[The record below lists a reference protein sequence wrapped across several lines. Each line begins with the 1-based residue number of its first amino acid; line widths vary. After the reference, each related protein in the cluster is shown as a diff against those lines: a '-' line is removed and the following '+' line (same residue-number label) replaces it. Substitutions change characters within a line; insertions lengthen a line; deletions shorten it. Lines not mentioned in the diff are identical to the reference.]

1 MPTLFRPDCIA
12 IGSSTGGPQALFKVF
27 QMMGKVTNLPVFVTQ
42 HMPATFTTIL
52 AEHLGQASGMPAAE
66 AKDGEPV
73 TPGRIYVAPGDFHM
87 TVTVEGGRKVM
98 HLDKNPPENFCRPA
112 VDPMLRSL
120 AKAYNGKV
128 LTVIL
133 TGMGQD
139 GLKGGQETVGRRW
152 RHCRAGRGDQRRM
165 GHAGRCRQRR
175 PVQRR
180 VAAFRYRA
188 LCAQGHFEDG
198 CMTVTDF
205 EFICQILRERS
216 GLVLTN
222 DKAYLLE
229 SRLLP
234 VARKWKLATFDDLV
248 RVIRSKMDEAVVRD
262 VVEAMTTNESFF
274 FRDTKPFDQF
284 KALVLPA
291 LLKSRA
297 ASRTIR
303 IWSAACSSGQEPY
316 SLAMILSESAAQLN
330 GWKIEIVGTDL
341 STEILNR
348 AKEGMYSQFEV
359 QRGLPITMLV
369 KYFSQ
374 IGDRWQI
381 NAKIRGMVQYKEFNL
396 LTDPMALGRFD
407 VVFCRNVLI
416 YFDQPTKTRVLN
428 SVSKLMPEDGF
439 LFLGGAET
447 VLGITDKFQMVPGQ
461 RGVYGVASA
470 SASGARQ
477 PMPSFPIAAAAG
489 APR

>member
-1 MPTLFRPDCIA
+1 
-12 IGSSTGGPQALFKVF
+12 
-27 QMMGKVTNLPVFVTQ
+27 
-42 HMPATFTTIL
+42 
-52 AEHLGQASGMPAAE
+52 
-66 AKDGEPV
+66 
-73 TPGRIYVAPGDFHM
+73 
-87 TVTVEGGRKVM
+87 
-98 HLDKNPPENFCRPA
+98 
-112 VDPMLRSL
+112 
-120 AKAYNGKV
+120 
-128 LTVIL
+128 
-133 TGMGQD
+133 
-139 GLKGGQETVGRRW
+139 
-152 RHCRAGRGDQRRM
+152 
-165 GHAGRCRQRR
+165 
-175 PVQRR
+175 
-180 VAAFRYRA
+180 
-188 LCAQGHFEDG
+188 
-198 CMTVTDF
+198 MTVTDF

-248 RVIRSKMDEAVVRD
+248 RIIRSKMDEAVIRD

-316 SLAMILSESAAQLN
+316 SLAMILSEMAAQLN

-369 KYFSQ
+369 KNFAQ

-396 LTDPMALGRFD
+396 LQDPMPLGRFD

-428 SVSKLMPEDGF
+428 SVAKLMPEDGF

-470 SASGARQ
+470 AASGARQ

>member
-1 MPTLFRPDCIA
+1 
-12 IGSSTGGPQALFKVF
+12 
-27 QMMGKVTNLPVFVTQ
+27 
-42 HMPATFTTIL
+42 
-52 AEHLGQASGMPAAE
+52 
-66 AKDGEPV
+66 
-73 TPGRIYVAPGDFHM
+73 
-87 TVTVEGGRKVM
+87 
-98 HLDKNPPENFCRPA
+98 
-112 VDPMLRSL
+112 
-120 AKAYNGKV
+120 
-128 LTVIL
+128 
-133 TGMGQD
+133 
-139 GLKGGQETVGRRW
+139 
-152 RHCRAGRGDQRRM
+152 
-165 GHAGRCRQRR
+165 
-175 PVQRR
+175 
-180 VAAFRYRA
+180 
-188 LCAQGHFEDG
+188 
-198 CMTVTDF
+198 MTVTDF

-248 RVIRSKMDEAVVRD
+248 RIIRSKMDEAVIRD

-369 KYFSQ
+369 KNFAQ

-396 LTDPMALGRFD
+396 LQDPMPLGRFD

-416 YFDQPTKTRVLN
+416 YFDQETKIGVLN
-428 SVSKLMPEDGF
+428 RLARMIEPDGY
-439 LFLGGAET
+439 LVLGAAET
-447 VLGITDKFQMVPGQ
+447 VVGLTDAFKPVADK
-461 RGVYGVASA
+461 RGLYAPNKDAMKAGGVAKFTP
-470 SASGARQ
+470 AR
-477 PMPSFPIAAAAG
+477 PMAVVAA
-489 APR
+489 R

>member
-1 MPTLFRPDCIA
+1 
-12 IGSSTGGPQALFKVF
+12 
-27 QMMGKVTNLPVFVTQ
+27 
-42 HMPATFTTIL
+42 
-52 AEHLGQASGMPAAE
+52 
-66 AKDGEPV
+66 
-73 TPGRIYVAPGDFHM
+73 
-87 TVTVEGGRKVM
+87 
-98 HLDKNPPENFCRPA
+98 
-112 VDPMLRSL
+112 
-120 AKAYNGKV
+120 
-128 LTVIL
+128 
-133 TGMGQD
+133 
-139 GLKGGQETVGRRW
+139 
-152 RHCRAGRGDQRRM
+152 
-165 GHAGRCRQRR
+165 
-175 PVQRR
+175 
-180 VAAFRYRA
+180 
-188 LCAQGHFEDG
+188 
-198 CMTVTDF
+198 MTVTDF

-248 RVIRSKMDEAVVRD
+248 RTIRTRMDEAVIRD

-284 KALVLPA
+284 KQLVLPA
-291 LLKSRA
+291 MLKNRA
-297 ASRTIR
+297 SSRTIR

-316 SLAMILSESAAQLN
+316 SLAMILSEMAAQLT

-341 STEILNR
+341 STEILTR

-369 KYFSQ
+369 KYFAQ

-381 NAKIRGMVQYKEFNL
+381 NAKMRGMVQYREFNL
-396 LTDPMALGRFD
+396 LQDPTPLGRFD

-428 SVSKLMPEDGF
+428 NVAKLMPEDGF

-461 RGVYGVASA
+461 RGVYGVAAAHA
-470 SASGARQ
+470 SAARQ

>member
-1 MPTLFRPDCIA
+1 
-12 IGSSTGGPQALFKVF
+12 
-27 QMMGKVTNLPVFVTQ
+27 
-42 HMPATFTTIL
+42 
-52 AEHLGQASGMPAAE
+52 
-66 AKDGEPV
+66 
-73 TPGRIYVAPGDFHM
+73 
-87 TVTVEGGRKVM
+87 
-98 HLDKNPPENFCRPA
+98 
-112 VDPMLRSL
+112 
-120 AKAYNGKV
+120 
-128 LTVIL
+128 
-133 TGMGQD
+133 
-139 GLKGGQETVGRRW
+139 
-152 RHCRAGRGDQRRM
+152 
-165 GHAGRCRQRR
+165 
-175 PVQRR
+175 
-180 VAAFRYRA
+180 
-188 LCAQGHFEDG
+188 
-198 CMTVTDF
+198 MTVTDF

-248 RVIRSKMDEAVVRD
+248 RVIRTKMDEAVVRD

-369 KYFSQ
+369 KNFAQ

-396 LTDPMALGRFD
+396 LQDPMPLGRFD

-416 YFDQPTKTRVLN
+416 YFDQPTKGKVLD
-428 SVSKLMPEDGF
+428 SIAKLMPADGV
-439 LFLGGAET
+439 LYLGGAET
-447 VLGITDKFQMVPGQ
+447 VLGITERFKPMENQ
-461 RGVYGVASA
+461 RGLYVVNS
-470 SASGARQ
+470 
-477 PMPSFPIAAAAG
+477 PAG
-489 APR
+489 AHLARVATA

>member
-1 MPTLFRPDCIA
+1 
-12 IGSSTGGPQALFKVF
+12 
-27 QMMGKVTNLPVFVTQ
+27 
-42 HMPATFTTIL
+42 
-52 AEHLGQASGMPAAE
+52 
-66 AKDGEPV
+66 
-73 TPGRIYVAPGDFHM
+73 
-87 TVTVEGGRKVM
+87 
-98 HLDKNPPENFCRPA
+98 
-112 VDPMLRSL
+112 
-120 AKAYNGKV
+120 
-128 LTVIL
+128 
-133 TGMGQD
+133 
-139 GLKGGQETVGRRW
+139 
-152 RHCRAGRGDQRRM
+152 
-165 GHAGRCRQRR
+165 
-175 PVQRR
+175 
-180 VAAFRYRA
+180 
-188 LCAQGHFEDG
+188 
-198 CMTVTDF
+198 MTVTDF

-248 RVIRSKMDEAVVRD
+248 RVIRTKMDEAVIRD

-316 SLAMILSESAAQLN
+316 SLAMILSEMAAQLN

-369 KYFSQ
+369 KNFAQ

-381 NAKIRGMVQYKEFNL
+381 NAKIRGMVQYREFNL
-396 LTDPMALGRFD
+396 LQDPMPLGRFD

-428 SVSKLMPEDGF
+428 SVAKLMPEDGF

-461 RGVYGVASA
+461 RGVYGVAAA
-470 SASGARQ
+470 STGGGTRQ